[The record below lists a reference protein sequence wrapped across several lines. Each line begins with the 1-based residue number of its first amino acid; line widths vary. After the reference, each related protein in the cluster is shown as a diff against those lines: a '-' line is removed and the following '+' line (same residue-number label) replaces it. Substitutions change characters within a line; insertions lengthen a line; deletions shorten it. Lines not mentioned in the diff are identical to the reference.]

1 MTIPIQIWIPFLWT
15 SPLDA
20 TFARDFQGA
29 QREWR
34 GEQYVWL
41 DPDVSEVRRWMQ
53 REEGGLPEYA
63 CLVPSESLHGLRP
76 RRSINCVA
84 AVILTISS
92 MLRCL

>member
-20 TFARDFQGA
+20 TFARDFQRA

-63 CLVPSESLHGLRP
+63 CLVPS
-76 RRSINCVA
+76 
-84 AVILTISS
+84 
-92 MLRCL
+92 